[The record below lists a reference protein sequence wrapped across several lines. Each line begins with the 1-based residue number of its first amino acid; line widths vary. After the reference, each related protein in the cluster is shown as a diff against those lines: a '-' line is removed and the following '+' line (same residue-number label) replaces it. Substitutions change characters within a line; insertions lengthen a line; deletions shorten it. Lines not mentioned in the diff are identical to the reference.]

1 MSNQDWTSKLQDQLA
16 GYQESVSH
24 DLWAGIEQSL
34 AQKNIESVST
44 NPQTIVS
51 ENSESIDLHVG
62 SEVQK
67 NARVLHDSSEAKK
80 NARIVYFKRWSAAAA
95 AVALLGIGGSYV
107 YLHQEDVEKGNL
119 QLASLSSPAVSAD
132 LQLAASQPAP
142 SPVVSADL
150 QSAASQPAP
159 SHVVSADLQ
168 SAASQP
174 APSHVVSADLQ
185 SAASHPAPS
194 HAVSVDLQ
202 SAASQPAPSLVV
214 SADLRLAA
222 SQPAPSLVVSAD
234 LQSAASQ
241 KKKGNVLEKESEN
254 EISLL
259 AENPEPAEPVSED
272 KATDKS
278 SDYKA
283 LTRSTDHH
291 AAAYASQSY
300 HFEKNEE
307 VSGWSMQLYAENLT
321 PSLGGVNSDASGG
334 YNDFSYGT
342 MAEPMPGVIPD
353 PTAGGIYGEEYLLAS
368 YKAIQ
373 RKQQV
378 NAKHHAPVSVGLQVA
393 FGIAPRLSLS
403 TGLVYTRTSSDFY
416 PYAPSSNYNVH
427 QVLHY
432 VGLPVGLNYEFWQ
445 SGGFHAYVMAGAEA
459 DYNVKNDTEEEGVKK
474 ENAKRDRV
482 QFSGKASLGAQY
494 DITPKVGLYIEP
506 GAKYYFDNG
515 SHVENTFKDK
525 KLNFNLQFG
534 LRFNL

>member
-34 AQKNIESVST
+34 AQNNIESVSS

-51 ENSESIDLHVG
+51 ESSESTDLHVG
-62 SEVQK
+62 
-67 NARVLHDSSEAKK
+67 SEAKK

-119 QLASLSSPAVSAD
+119 QMASLSSPAVSAD
-132 LQLAASQPAP
+132 LQSAASQSAP
-142 SPVVSADL
+142 SHAVSADL

-174 APSHVVSADLQ
+174 APSHA
-185 SAASHPAPS
+185 
-194 HAVSVDLQ
+194 
-202 SAASQPAPSLVV
+202 
-214 SADLRLAA
+214 
-222 SQPAPSLVVSAD
+222 VSAD

-241 KKKGNVLEKESEN
+241 KKTSDDVLKEESEN

-259 AENPEPAEPVSED
+259 AE
-272 KATDKS
+272 KS
-278 SDYKA
+278 DHKT

-291 AAAYASQSY
+291 EAAYASQSY

-321 PSLGGVNSDASGG
+321 PSLGGVNSDASG
-334 YNDFSYGT
+334 SYRDYSHGM

-373 RKQQV
+373 RNQQV

-416 PYAPSSNYNVH
+416 PYAPGSSYNVH

-432 VGLPVGLNYEFWQ
+432 VGIPVGLNYEFWQ

>member
-1 MSNQDWTSKLQDQLA
+1 MSNQDWTSKLQEQLA
-16 GYQESVSH
+16 GYQEPVSH

-34 AQKNIESVST
+34 AQNNIESVSS
-44 NPQTIVS
+44 NPQTIA
-51 ENSESIDLHVG
+51 SESSESTDLHVG
-62 SEVQK
+62 T
-67 NARVLHDSSEAKK
+67 EAKK

-119 QLASLSSPAVSAD
+119 QLAV
-132 LQLAASQPAP
+132 SQPAP
-142 SPVVSADL
+142 SHVVSADL
-150 QSAASQPAP
+150 QSAASVSAAVSQSAPSHAVSADLQSAASQSAP

-185 SAASHPAPS
+185 SAASQSAPS
-194 HAVSVDLQ
+194 HAVSADLQ
-202 SAASQPAPSLVV
+202 SAASQPAPSH
-214 SADLRLAA
+214 A
-222 SQPAPSLVVSAD
+222 VSAD

-241 KKKGNVLEKESEN
+241 KKASDVLKKESEN

-259 AENPEPAEPVSED
+259 AE
-272 KATDKS
+272 KS
-278 SDYKA
+278 DHKA
-283 LTRSTDHH
+283 LTRSTDYH
-291 AAAYASQSY
+291 AEAYASQSY

-373 RKQQV
+373 RSQQG

-416 PYAPSSNYNVH
+416 PYAPSSSYNVH

-432 VGLPVGLNYEFWQ
+432 VGIPVGLNYEFWQ

>member
-34 AQKNIESVST
+34 AQNNIESVSS

-51 ENSESIDLHVG
+51 ESSESADLHVG
-62 SEVQK
+62 
-67 NARVLHDSSEAKK
+67 SEAKK

-95 AVALLGIGGSYV
+95 AVVLLGIGGSYV
-107 YLHQEDVEKGNL
+107 YLHQEDIEKGNL
-119 QLASLSSPAVSAD
+119 QLAFHAVS
-132 LQLAASQPAP
+132 P
-142 SPVVSADL
+142 SHVVSPSHAVSADL
-150 QSAASQPAP
+150 QSAASSVAVNYGSP

-168 SAASQP
+168 SAASQKKMGN
-174 APSHVVSADLQ
+174 A
-185 SAASHPAPS
+185 
-194 HAVSVDLQ
+194 
-202 SAASQPAPSLVV
+202 LV
-214 SADLRLAA
+214 
-222 SQPAPSLVVSAD
+222 
-234 LQSAASQ
+234 
-241 KKKGNVLEKESEN
+241 EESEN

-259 AENPEPAEPVSED
+259 AENSDPAESVSED
-272 KATDKS
+272 KATDS
-278 SDYKA
+278 STDHKV
-283 LTRSTDHH
+283 LTRSSDHKVLPRSTNNH

-373 RKQQV
+373 RNQQG

-432 VGLPVGLNYEFWQ
+432 VGIPVGLNYEFWQ

-482 QFSGKASLGAQY
+482 QLSGKASLGAQY

>member
-44 NPQTIVS
+44 NPQTIAS
-51 ENSESIDLHVG
+51 ENSESTDLHVG
-62 SEVQK
+62 SEAK
-67 NARVLHDSSEAKK
+67 KDARVLHDSSEAKK

-119 QLASLSSPAVSAD
+119 QLA
-132 LQLAASQPAP
+132 ASQ
-142 SPVVSADL
+142 S
-150 QSAASQPAP
+150 AP

-174 APSHVVSADLQ
+174 APSHVVS
-185 SAASHPAPS
+185 
-194 HAVSVDLQ
+194 VDLQ
-202 SAASQPAPSLVV
+202 SAASQSASSPVV
-214 SADLRLAA
+214 SADLQSAA

-241 KKKGNVLEKESEN
+241 KKMGNVLEKESEN

-259 AENPEPAEPVSED
+259 AEDPEPAEPVSED

-342 MAEPMPGVIPD
+342 MAEPLPGVIPD

-393 FGIAPRLSLS
+393 FGIATRLSLS

-432 VGLPVGLNYEFWQ
+432 VGIPVGLNYEFWQ

>member
-34 AQKNIESVST
+34 AQKNIESVSS

-51 ENSESIDLHVG
+51 ESSESADLHVG
-62 SEVQK
+62 
-67 NARVLHDSSEAKK
+67 SEAKK

-132 LQLAASQPAP
+132 LQSAASQPAP
-142 SPVVSADL
+142 SLVVSADLQSAASQPAPSLVVSADL

-168 SAASQP
+168 SAASQ
-174 APSHVVSADLQ
+174 SA
-185 SAASHPAPS
+185 SSP
-194 HAVSVDLQ
+194 
-202 SAASQPAPSLVV
+202 
-214 SADLRLAA
+214 
-222 SQPAPSLVVSAD
+222 VVSAD

-241 KKKGNVLEKESEN
+241 KKMGNVLEKESEN

-283 LTRSTDHH
+283 LTRSADHH

-321 PSLGGVNSDASGG
+321 PSLGGVNLDASGG

-373 RKQQV
+373 RNQQG

-416 PYAPSSNYNVH
+416 PYAPGSSYNVH

-432 VGLPVGLNYEFWQ
+432 VGIPVGLNYEFWQ

-459 DYNVKNDTEEEGVKK
+459 DYNVKNDTDEDGTKK
-474 ENAKRDRV
+474 EDAKRDRV

>member
-34 AQKNIESVST
+34 AQNNIESGSS
-44 NPQTIVS
+44 NPQTIA
-51 ENSESIDLHVG
+51 SESSESTDLHVG
-62 SEVQK
+62 
-67 NARVLHDSSEAKK
+67 SEAKK

-119 QLASLSSPAVSAD
+119 QLASHAVSPSHAVSA
-132 LQLAASQPAP
+132 
-142 SPVVSADL
+142 
-150 QSAASQPAP
+150 

-168 SAASQP
+168 SAASSVAVRQS
-174 APSHVVSADLQ
+174 APSHVVS
-185 SAASHPAPS
+185 S
-194 HAVSVDLQ
+194 DLQ
-202 SAASQPAPSLVV
+202 SAASQS
-214 SADLRLAA
+214 
-222 SQPAPSLVVSAD
+222 
-234 LQSAASQ
+234 
-241 KKKGNVLEKESEN
+241 KMGNVLEKESEN

-259 AENPEPAEPVSED
+259 AEDPEPAEPVSED

-373 RKQQV
+373 RNQQV

-432 VGLPVGLNYEFWQ
+432 VGIPVGLNYEFWQ

>member
-16 GYQESVSH
+16 DYQESVSH

-34 AQKNIESVST
+34 AQNNIESVSS

-51 ENSESIDLHVG
+51 ESSESTDLHVG
-62 SEVQK
+62 
-67 NARVLHDSSEAKK
+67 SEAKK

-107 YLHQEDVEKGNL
+107 YLHQEDVEKARL

-132 LQLAASQPAP
+132 LQSAASQSAP
-142 SPVVSADL
+142 SHAVSADL
-150 QSAASQPAP
+150 QSAASSVAVRQSAP
-159 SHVVSADLQ
+159 SHVVSSDLQ
-168 SAASQP
+168 SAASQ
-174 APSHVVSADLQ
+174 SKMGNT
-185 SAASHPAPS
+185 
-194 HAVSVDLQ
+194 
-202 SAASQPAPSLVV
+202 LV
-214 SADLRLAA
+214 
-222 SQPAPSLVVSAD
+222 
-234 LQSAASQ
+234 
-241 KKKGNVLEKESEN
+241 EESEN

-259 AENPEPAEPVSED
+259 AENSDPAEPVSED
-272 KATDKS
+272 KATVS
-278 SDYKA
+278 STDYKA

-373 RKQQV
+373 RNQQV

-416 PYAPSSNYNVH
+416 PYASSSSYNVH

-432 VGLPVGLNYEFWQ
+432 VGIPVGLNYEFWQ

>member
-1 MSNQDWTSKLQDQLA
+1 MSNQDWTSKLQEQLA
-16 GYQESVSH
+16 GYQEPVSH

-34 AQKNIESVST
+34 AQNNIESVSS
-44 NPQTIVS
+44 NPQTIA
-51 ENSESIDLHVG
+51 SESSESTDLHVG
-62 SEVQK
+62 T
-67 NARVLHDSSEAKK
+67 EAKK

-119 QLASLSSPAVSAD
+119 QLAV
-132 LQLAASQPAP
+132 
-142 SPVVSADL
+142 
-150 QSAASQPAP
+150 SQPAP

-168 SAASQP
+168 SAASVSAAVSQS

-185 SAASHPAPS
+185 SAASQPVPS
-194 HAVSVDLQ
+194 SVVSADLQ
-202 SAASQPAPSLVV
+202 SAASQPVPS
-214 SADLRLAA
+214 S
-222 SQPAPSLVVSAD
+222 VVSAD

-241 KKKGNVLEKESEN
+241 KKASDVLKKESEN

-259 AENPEPAEPVSED
+259 AE
-272 KATDKS
+272 KS
-278 SDYKA
+278 DHKA
-283 LTRSTDHH
+283 LTRSTDYH
-291 AAAYASQSY
+291 AEAYASQSY

-373 RKQQV
+373 RSQQG

-416 PYAPSSNYNVH
+416 PYAPSSSYNVH

-432 VGLPVGLNYEFWQ
+432 VGIPVGLNYEFWQ

>member
-34 AQKNIESVST
+34 AQNNIESGSS
-44 NPQTIVS
+44 NPQTIA
-51 ENSESIDLHVG
+51 SESSESTDLHVG
-62 SEVQK
+62 SEAK
-67 NARVLHDSSEAKK
+67 KDARVLHDSSKVQK

-132 LQLAASQPAP
+132 LQ
-142 SPVVSADL
+142 
-150 QSAASQPAP
+150 SAASQPAP

-174 APSHVVSADLQ
+174 ASSHVVSADLQ
-185 SAASHPAPS
+185 STASQPAPS
-194 HAVSVDLQ
+194 HAVSADLQ
-202 SAASQPAPSLVV
+202 S
-214 SADLRLAA
+214 AA

-241 KKKGNVLEKESEN
+241 KKTSDDVLKEESEN

-259 AENPEPAEPVSED
+259 AENSDPAEPVSED
-272 KATDKS
+272 KATVSS

-373 RKQQV
+373 RKQQG

-416 PYAPSSNYNVH
+416 PYAPGSSYNVH

-432 VGLPVGLNYEFWQ
+432 VGIPVGLNYEFWQ

>member
-34 AQKNIESVST
+34 AQNNIESVST
-44 NPQTIVS
+44 NPQTIA
-51 ENSESIDLHVG
+51 SESSESADLHVG
-62 SEVQK
+62 SEAK
-67 NARVLHDSSEAKK
+67 KDARV
-80 NARIVYFKRWSAAAA
+80 VYFKRWSAAAA

-132 LQLAASQPAP
+132 LQSAASQPAP
-142 SPVVSADL
+142 SHVVSSDL
-150 QSAASQPAP
+150 QSTASQPAP

-185 SAASHPAPS
+185 SAAS
-194 HAVSVDLQ
+194 
-202 SAASQPAPSLVV
+202 
-214 SADLRLAA
+214 
-222 SQPAPSLVVSAD
+222 
-234 LQSAASQ
+234 Q
-241 KKKGNVLEKESEN
+241 KKTSDDVLKEESEN

-259 AENPEPAEPVSED
+259 AE
-272 KATDKS
+272 KS
-278 SDYKA
+278 DHKA

-373 RKQQV
+373 RKQQG

-416 PYAPSSNYNVH
+416 PYAPGSSYNVH

-432 VGLPVGLNYEFWQ
+432 VGIPVGLNYEFWQ

>member
-44 NPQTIVS
+44 NPQTIAS
-51 ENSESIDLHVG
+51 ENSESTDLHVG
-62 SEVQK
+62 SEAK
-67 NARVLHDSSEAKK
+67 KDARILHVGSEAKK
-80 NARIVYFKRWSAAAA
+80 DARIVYFKRWSAAAA

-132 LQLAASQPAP
+132 LQLAASQPT
-142 SPVVSADL
+142 
-150 QSAASQPAP
+150 P

-168 SAASQP
+168 SAASASVAMNQGT
-174 APSHVVSADLQ
+174 PS
-185 SAASHPAPS
+185 
-194 HAVSVDLQ
+194 
-202 SAASQPAPSLVV
+202 
-214 SADLRLAA
+214 RI
-222 SQPAPSLVVSAD
+222 VSAD

-241 KKKGNVLEKESEN
+241 KKTSDVLKEESEN

-259 AENPEPAEPVSED
+259 AENSDPAEPVSGD
-272 KATDKS
+272 KATDRS

-283 LTRSTDHH
+283 LTRSADHH

-373 RKQQV
+373 RNQQG

-416 PYAPSSNYNVH
+416 PYASSSSYNVH

-432 VGLPVGLNYEFWQ
+432 VGIPVGLNYEFWQ

>member
-34 AQKNIESVST
+34 AQNNIEFVSS
-44 NPQTIVS
+44 NPQTIA
-51 ENSESIDLHVG
+51 SESSESTDLHVG
-62 SEVQK
+62 SEAK
-67 NARVLHDSSEAKK
+67 KDARV
-80 NARIVYFKRWSAAAA
+80 VYFKRWSAAAA

-132 LQLAASQPAP
+132 LQ
-142 SPVVSADL
+142 
-150 QSAASQPAP
+150 SAASQPAP

-168 SAASQP
+168 LAASQP

-185 SAASHPAPS
+185 
-194 HAVSVDLQ
+194 
-202 SAASQPAPSLVV
+202 
-214 SADLRLAA
+214 LAA

-241 KKKGNVLEKESEN
+241 SKMGNTLVEESEN

-259 AENPEPAEPVSED
+259 AENSDPAEPVSED
-272 KATDKS
+272 KATDSSTDHKTLTRS
-278 SDYKA
+278 SDHKV

-373 RKQQV
+373 RNQQG

-432 VGLPVGLNYEFWQ
+432 VGIPVGLNYEFWQ

>member
-34 AQKNIESVST
+34 AQNNIESGSS
-44 NPQTIVS
+44 NPQTIA
-51 ENSESIDLHVG
+51 SESSESTDLHVG
-62 SEVQK
+62 SEAK
-67 NARVLHDSSEAKK
+67 KDARVLHGSSKVQK

-132 LQLAASQPAP
+132 LQ
-142 SPVVSADL
+142 
-150 QSAASQPAP
+150 SAASQPAS

-168 SAASQP
+168 ST
-174 APSHVVSADLQ
+174 
-185 SAASHPAPS
+185 
-194 HAVSVDLQ
+194 
-202 SAASQPAPSLVV
+202 
-214 SADLRLAA
+214 A

-241 KKKGNVLEKESEN
+241 SALSHVVSADLQSAASQKKTSDDVLKKESEN

-259 AENPEPAEPVSED
+259 AE
-272 KATDKS
+272 KS
-278 SDYKA
+278 DHKA

-403 TGLVYTRTSSDFY
+403 TGMVYTRTSSDFY
-416 PYAPSSNYNVH
+416 PYASSSSYNVH

-432 VGLPVGLNYEFWQ
+432 VGIPVGLNYEFWQ

>member
-1 MSNQDWTSKLQDQLA
+1 MSNQDWTSKLQEQLA

-34 AQKNIESVST
+34 AQNNIESVSS
-44 NPQTIVS
+44 NPQTIA
-51 ENSESIDLHVG
+51 SESSESTDLHVG
-62 SEVQK
+62 T
-67 NARVLHDSSEAKK
+67 EAKK

-119 QLASLSSPAVSAD
+119 QLAVSQPAPSHVVSAD
-132 LQLAASQPAP
+132 LQSAVSVSAAVSQNAP
-142 SPVVSADL
+142 SHAVSADL

-174 APSHVVSADLQ
+174 VPSS
-185 SAASHPAPS
+185 
-194 HAVSVDLQ
+194 
-202 SAASQPAPSLVV
+202 
-214 SADLRLAA
+214 
-222 SQPAPSLVVSAD
+222 VVSAD

-241 KKKGNVLEKESEN
+241 KKASDVLKKESEN

-259 AENPEPAEPVSED
+259 AE
-272 KATDKS
+272 KS
-278 SDYKA
+278 DHKA

-291 AAAYASQSY
+291 AEAYASQSY

-373 RKQQV
+373 RSQQG

-416 PYAPSSNYNVH
+416 PYAPSSSYNVH

-432 VGLPVGLNYEFWQ
+432 VGIPVGLNYEFWQ

>member
-1 MSNQDWTSKLQDQLA
+1 MSNQDWTSKLQEQLA
-16 GYQESVSH
+16 DYQESVSH

-34 AQKNIESVST
+34 AQNNIELGSS
-44 NPQTIVS
+44 NPQTIA
-51 ENSESIDLHVG
+51 SESSESTDLHVG
-62 SEVQK
+62 
-67 NARVLHDSSEAKK
+67 SEAKK

-119 QLASLSSPAVSAD
+119 QMASLSSPAVS
-132 LQLAASQPAP
+132 S
-142 SPVVSADL
+142 DL
-150 QSAASQPAP
+150 QSAASK
-159 SHVVSADLQ
+159 
-168 SAASQP
+168 
-174 APSHVVSADLQ
+174 
-185 SAASHPAPS
+185 
-194 HAVSVDLQ
+194 
-202 SAASQPAPSLVV
+202 
-214 SADLRLAA
+214 R
-222 SQPAPSLVVSAD
+222 
-234 LQSAASQ
+234 
-241 KKKGNVLEKESEN
+241 KMGNVLVEESEN

-259 AENPEPAEPVSED
+259 AENSDPAEPVSED
-272 KATDKS
+272 KATDSSTDHKTLTRS
-278 SDYKA
+278 SDHKV

-300 HFEKNEE
+300 HFEKNEK

-373 RKQQV
+373 RKQQG

-432 VGLPVGLNYEFWQ
+432 VGIPVGLNYEFWQ

-474 ENAKRDRV
+474 EDAKRDRV

>member
-34 AQKNIESVST
+34 AH
-44 NPQTIVS
+44 S
-51 ENSESIDLHVG
+51 ETG
-62 SEVQK
+62 
-67 NARVLHDSSEAKK
+67 KK
-80 NARIVYFKRWSAAAA
+80 ARIVYFKRWSAAAA

-119 QLASLSSPAVSAD
+119 QLASHAVS
-132 LQLAASQPAP
+132 
-142 SPVVSADL
+142 
-150 QSAASQPAP
+150 P

-168 SAASQP
+168 SAAS
-174 APSHVVSADLQ
+174 VSAAVSQ
-185 SAASHPAPS
+185 SAPS
-194 HAVSVDLQ
+194 HAVS
-202 SAASQPAPSLVV
+202 S
-214 SADLRLAA
+214 
-222 SQPAPSLVVSAD
+222 D

-241 KKKGNVLEKESEN
+241 KKMGNVLVEESEN

-259 AENPEPAEPVSED
+259 AENSDPAEPVSED
-272 KATDKS
+272 KATDSSTDHKTLTRS
-278 SDYKA
+278 SDHKV
-283 LTRSTDHH
+283 LTRSTDNH

-321 PSLGGVNSDASGG
+321 PSLGGVNSDASG
-334 YNDFSYGT
+334 SYRDYSHGT

-373 RKQQV
+373 RNQQG

-416 PYAPSSNYNVH
+416 PYAPGSSYNVH

-432 VGLPVGLNYEFWQ
+432 VGIPVGLNYEFWQ

-525 KLNFNLQFG
+525 MLNFNLQFG

>member
-34 AQKNIESVST
+34 AQKNIESVSS
-44 NPQTIVS
+44 NPQTIA
-51 ENSESIDLHVG
+51 SESSESADLHVG
-62 SEVQK
+62 SEAK
-67 NARVLHDSSEAKK
+67 KDARGLHDSSEAKK

-107 YLHQEDVEKGNL
+107 YLHQEDVERGNL
-119 QLASLSSPAVSAD
+119 QLASLSSPA
-132 LQLAASQPAP
+132 
-142 SPVVSADL
+142 VSADL

-174 APSHVVSADLQ
+174 APSLVVSADLQ
-185 SAASHPAPS
+185 F
-194 HAVSVDLQ
+194 
-202 SAASQPAPSLVV
+202 
-214 SADLRLAA
+214 AA

-241 KKKGNVLEKESEN
+241 KKTSDDVLKEESEN

-403 TGLVYTRTSSDFY
+403 TGMVYTRTSSDFY
-416 PYAPSSNYNVH
+416 PYAPGSNYNVH

-432 VGLPVGLNYEFWQ
+432 VGIPVGLNYEFWQ

-515 SHVENTFKDK
+515 SYVENTFKDK

>member
-34 AQKNIESVST
+34 AQNDIESVSS
-44 NPQTIVS
+44 NPQAIVS
-51 ENSESIDLHVG
+51 ESSESTDFHVG
-62 SEVQK
+62 SESSDFHVG
-67 NARVLHDSSEAKK
+67 SEAKK
-80 NARIVYFKRWSAAAA
+80 KARIVYFKRWSAAAA

-107 YLHQEDVEKGNL
+107 YLHQEEVEKGNL
-119 QLASLSSPAVSAD
+119 QLASLSSRSVSAD
-132 LQLAASQPAP
+132 LP
-142 SPVVSADL
+142 
-150 QSAASQPAP
+150 SAAPHTVSSDLP
-159 SHVVSADLQ
+159 S
-168 SAASQP
+168 
-174 APSHVVSADLQ
+174 
-185 SAASHPAPS
+185 APS
-194 HAVSVDLQ
+194 HAVSSDLPSAASHVVSSDLPSAAPHTVSSDLPSAPSHAVSSDLQSAPSHSVSSDLQ
-202 SAASQPAPSLVV
+202 SAAP
-214 SADLRLAA
+214 
-222 SQPAPSLVVSAD
+222 
-234 LQSAASQ
+234 Q

-254 EISLL
+254 KISLL
-259 AENPEPAEPVSED
+259 ADN
-272 KATDKS
+272 
-278 SDYKA
+278 
-283 LTRSTDHH
+283 H

-300 HFEKNEE
+300 HFDKNEE

-321 PSLGGVNSDASGG
+321 SSLGGVNSDASGS
-334 YNDFSYGT
+334 YRDYSYGT

-368 YKAIQ
+368 CKAIQ
-373 RKQQV
+373 RNQQV

-393 FGIAPRLSLS
+393 FGIAPRLTLS

-416 PYAPSSNYNVH
+416 PYASSSSYNVH

-432 VGLPVGLNYEFWQ
+432 VGIPVGLNYEFWQ

>member
-34 AQKNIESVST
+34 AH
-44 NPQTIVS
+44 S
-51 ENSESIDLHVG
+51 ETG
-62 SEVQK
+62 
-67 NARVLHDSSEAKK
+67 KK
-80 NARIVYFKRWSAAAA
+80 ARIVYFKRWSAAAA

-132 LQLAASQPAP
+132 LQ
-142 SPVVSADL
+142 
-150 QSAASQPAP
+150 
-159 SHVVSADLQ
+159 
-168 SAASQP
+168 
-174 APSHVVSADLQ
+174 
-185 SAASHPAPS
+185 
-194 HAVSVDLQ
+194 
-202 SAASQPAPSLVV
+202 
-214 SADLRLAA
+214 
-222 SQPAPSLVVSAD
+222 
-234 LQSAASQ
+234 SAASQ
-241 KKKGNVLEKESEN
+241 KKASDVLKEESEN

-259 AENPEPAEPVSED
+259 AE
-272 KATDKS
+272 KS
-278 SDYKA
+278 DHKS

-321 PSLGGVNSDASGG
+321 PSLGGVNSDASG
-334 YNDFSYGT
+334 SYRDYSHGT

-373 RKQQV
+373 RNQQG

-416 PYAPSSNYNVH
+416 PYAPSSSYNVH

-432 VGLPVGLNYEFWQ
+432 VGIPVGLNYEFWQ

>member
-16 GYQESVSH
+16 DYQESVSH

-44 NPQTIVS
+44 NPQTIA
-51 ENSESIDLHVG
+51 SESSESADLHVG
-62 SEVQK
+62 T
-67 NARVLHDSSEAKK
+67 EAKK

-107 YLHQEDVEKGNL
+107 YLHQADVEKAHL
-119 QLASLSSPAVSAD
+119 QLAS
-132 LQLAASQPAP
+132 SQ
-142 SPVVSADL
+142 S
-150 QSAASQPAP
+150 
-159 SHVVSADLQ
+159 
-168 SAASQP
+168 
-174 APSHVVSADLQ
+174 
-185 SAASHPAPS
+185 APS
-194 HAVSVDLQ
+194 HA
-202 SAASQPAPSLVV
+202 
-214 SADLRLAA
+214 
-222 SQPAPSLVVSAD
+222 VSAD

-241 KKKGNVLEKESEN
+241 KKTSDVLEKESEN

-259 AENPEPAEPVSED
+259 AENSDPAEPVSED

-373 RKQQV
+373 RNQQG

-432 VGLPVGLNYEFWQ
+432 VGIPVGLNYEFWQ

-474 ENAKRDRV
+474 EDAKRDRV
-482 QFSGKASLGAQY
+482 QLSGKASLGAQY

>member
-1 MSNQDWTSKLQDQLA
+1 MSNQDWTSKLQDQLV

-34 AQKNIESVST
+34 AQKNIESVSS

-51 ENSESIDLHVG
+51 ESSEAADLHVG
-62 SEVQK
+62 SEVKK
-67 NARVLHDSSEAKK
+67 NARVLHDSSKVQK

-132 LQLAASQPAP
+132 LQSAASQSAP
-142 SPVVSADL
+142 SHAVSADL
-150 QSAASQPAP
+150 QSAASLPAP
-159 SHVVSADLQ
+159 SPAVSADLQ
-168 SAASQP
+168 S
-174 APSHVVSADLQ
+174 
-185 SAASHPAPS
+185 
-194 HAVSVDLQ
+194 
-202 SAASQPAPSLVV
+202 
-214 SADLRLAA
+214 AA

-241 KKKGNVLEKESEN
+241 PAPSHAVSADLQSAASQKKTSDDVLKEKSEN

-259 AENPEPAEPVSED
+259 AE
-272 KATDKS
+272 K

-342 MAEPMPGVIPD
+342 MAEPLPGVIPD

-416 PYAPSSNYNVH
+416 PYASSSNYNVH

-432 VGLPVGLNYEFWQ
+432 VGIPVGLNYEFWQ

>member
-34 AQKNIESVST
+34 AQNNIESVSS

-51 ENSESIDLHVG
+51 ESSESAELHVG
-62 SEVQK
+62 SEAKK
-67 NARVLHDSSEAKK
+67 NARILHVGSEAKK

-119 QLASLSSPAVSAD
+119 QLA
-132 LQLAASQPAP
+132 ASQ
-142 SPVVSADL
+142 S
-150 QSAASQPAP
+150 
-159 SHVVSADLQ
+159 
-168 SAASQP
+168 
-174 APSHVVSADLQ
+174 
-185 SAASHPAPS
+185 APS
-194 HAVSVDLQ
+194 HA
-202 SAASQPAPSLVV
+202 
-214 SADLRLAA
+214 
-222 SQPAPSLVVSAD
+222 VSAD

-241 KKKGNVLEKESEN
+241 KKMGNVLEKESEN

-259 AENPEPAEPVSED
+259 AENSDPAEPVSED

-278 SDYKA
+278 SDHKA

-342 MAEPMPGVIPD
+342 MEEPLPGVIPD

-373 RKQQV
+373 RNQQG

-416 PYAPSSNYNVH
+416 PYAPGSSYNVH

-432 VGLPVGLNYEFWQ
+432 VGIPVGLNYEFWQ

>member
-51 ENSESIDLHVG
+51 ESSESIDLHVG
-62 SEVQK
+62 SEVQ
-67 NARVLHDSSEAKK
+67 K

-132 LQLAASQPAP
+132 LQSAASQSAP
-142 SPVVSADL
+142 SHAVSADL
-150 QSAASQPAP
+150 QSAASSVAVRQSAP
-159 SHVVSADLQ
+159 SHVVSSDLQ
-168 SAASQP
+168 SAASQ
-174 APSHVVSADLQ
+174 SKMGNT
-185 SAASHPAPS
+185 
-194 HAVSVDLQ
+194 
-202 SAASQPAPSLVV
+202 LV
-214 SADLRLAA
+214 
-222 SQPAPSLVVSAD
+222 
-234 LQSAASQ
+234 
-241 KKKGNVLEKESEN
+241 EESEN

-259 AENPEPAEPVSED
+259 TENSDPAEPVSED
-272 KATDKS
+272 KATVS
-278 SDYKA
+278 STDYKA
-283 LTRSTDHH
+283 LTRSADHH

-373 RKQQV
+373 RKQQG
-378 NAKHHAPVSVGLQVA
+378 NAKHHTPVSVGLQVA

-403 TGLVYTRTSSDFY
+403 TGMVYTRTSSDFY
-416 PYAPSSNYNVH
+416 PYASSSSYNVH

-432 VGLPVGLNYEFWQ
+432 VGIPVGLNYEFWQ
-445 SGGFHAYVMAGAEA
+445 SGGFHAYLMAGAEA

>member
-34 AQKNIESVST
+34 AQKNIESVSS
-44 NPQTIVS
+44 NPQTIA
-51 ENSESIDLHVG
+51 SESSESTDLHVG
-62 SEVQK
+62 SEAK
-67 NARVLHDSSEAKK
+67 KDARILHVGSEAKK

-107 YLHQEDVEKGNL
+107 YLHQEDVERGNL
-119 QLASLSSPAVSAD
+119 QLASLSSPAVSA
-132 LQLAASQPAP
+132 
-142 SPVVSADL
+142 
-150 QSAASQPAP
+150 
-159 SHVVSADLQ
+159 
-168 SAASQP
+168 
-174 APSHVVSADLQ
+174 
-185 SAASHPAPS
+185 
-194 HAVSVDLQ
+194 DLQ

-214 SADLRLAA
+214 SADLQSAASQPASSHVVSADLQSAA

-241 KKKGNVLEKESEN
+241 KKTSDDVLVEESEN

-259 AENPEPAEPVSED
+259 AEDPEPAEPVSED

-373 RKQQV
+373 RNQQG

-403 TGLVYTRTSSDFY
+403 TGMVYTRTSSDFY
-416 PYAPSSNYNVH
+416 PYAPGSSYNVH

-432 VGLPVGLNYEFWQ
+432 VGIPVGLNYEFWQ

>member
-1 MSNQDWTSKLQDQLA
+1 MSNQDWTSKLQEQLA

-34 AQKNIESVST
+34 AQNNIESVSS
-44 NPQTIVS
+44 NPQTIA
-51 ENSESIDLHVG
+51 SESSESTDLHVG
-62 SEVQK
+62 T
-67 NARVLHDSSEAKK
+67 EAKK

-119 QLASLSSPAVSAD
+119 QLAV
-132 LQLAASQPAP
+132 
-142 SPVVSADL
+142 
-150 QSAASQPAP
+150 SQPAP

-168 SAASQP
+168 SAAS
-174 APSHVVSADLQ
+174 VSAAVSQ
-185 SAASHPAPS
+185 SAPS
-194 HAVSVDLQ
+194 HA
-202 SAASQPAPSLVV
+202 
-214 SADLRLAA
+214 
-222 SQPAPSLVVSAD
+222 VSAD

-241 KKKGNVLEKESEN
+241 KKASDVLKKESEN

-259 AENPEPAEPVSED
+259 AE
-272 KATDKS
+272 KS
-278 SDYKA
+278 DHKA
-283 LTRSTDHH
+283 LTRSTDYH
-291 AAAYASQSY
+291 AEAYASQSY

-373 RKQQV
+373 RSQQG

-416 PYAPSSNYNVH
+416 PYAPSSSYNVH

-432 VGLPVGLNYEFWQ
+432 VGIPVGLNYEFWQ

>member
-34 AQKNIESVST
+34 AQKNIESVSS

-51 ENSESIDLHVG
+51 ESSESTDLHVG
-62 SEVQK
+62 
-67 NARVLHDSSEAKK
+67 SEAKK
-80 NARIVYFKRWSAAAA
+80 NARIVYFKRWSAVAA

-107 YLHQEDVEKGNL
+107 YLHQEDVEK
-119 QLASLSSPAVSAD
+119 AH
-132 LQLAASQPAP
+132 LQLAASQ
-142 SPVVSADL
+142 S
-150 QSAASQPAP
+150 AP

-185 SAASHPAPS
+185 
-194 HAVSVDLQ
+194 L
-202 SAASQPAPSLVV
+202 AASQPATSHAV
-214 SADLRLAA
+214 SADLQLAA
-222 SQPAPSLVVSAD
+222 SQPAPSHVVSADLQSAVSQSAPSHVVSAD

-241 KKKGNVLEKESEN
+241 KKTSDDVLKEESEN

-259 AENPEPAEPVSED
+259 AE
-272 KATDKS
+272 KS
-278 SDYKA
+278 DHKA

-373 RKQQV
+373 RKQQG

-432 VGLPVGLNYEFWQ
+432 VGIPVGLNYEFWQ

>member
-1 MSNQDWTSKLQDQLA
+1 MSNQDWTSKLQEQLA

-34 AQKNIESVST
+34 AQNNIESVSS
-44 NPQTIVS
+44 NPQTIA
-51 ENSESIDLHVG
+51 SESSESTDLHVG
-62 SEVQK
+62 T
-67 NARVLHDSSEAKK
+67 EAKK

-119 QLASLSSPAVSAD
+119 QLAV
-132 LQLAASQPAP
+132 
-142 SPVVSADL
+142 
-150 QSAASQPAP
+150 SQPAP

-168 SAASQP
+168 SAASVSAAVSQSAP
-174 APSHVVSADLQ
+174 SHAVSADLQSAASQSAPSHVVSADLQ
-185 SAASHPAPS
+185 SAASQPVPS
-194 HAVSVDLQ
+194 S
-202 SAASQPAPSLVV
+202 
-214 SADLRLAA
+214 
-222 SQPAPSLVVSAD
+222 VVSAD

-241 KKKGNVLEKESEN
+241 KKASDVLKKESEN

-259 AENPEPAEPVSED
+259 AE
-272 KATDKS
+272 KS
-278 SDYKA
+278 DHKA

-291 AAAYASQSY
+291 AEAYASQSY

-373 RKQQV
+373 RSQQG

-416 PYAPSSNYNVH
+416 PYAPSSSYNVH

-432 VGLPVGLNYEFWQ
+432 VGIPVGLNYEFWQ